1 MRIDITSENV
11 VYIEINGYTYYIDD
25 STNEQILIN
34 GIRKKNNIT
43 QEATRGTKHRYF

>member
-25 STNEQILIN
+25 STNEQIIN
-34 GIRKKNNIT
+34 KWNT
-43 QEATRGTKHRYF
+43 QEK